1 MRALL
6 PILLALAGLG
16 AGVGAGIVLRPAPEP
31 EAAVAAE
38 GAGEGEAAGGGAAA
52 ETGGA
57 GAAHAE
63 APASEDPAA
72 QPEFV
77 KLNNQ
82 FVVPVVSGGRV
93 SSLVVLS
100 VSLEVKP
107 GSRETVFAHE
117 PKLRDGFLHVLFG
130 HANSGGFDGNFTSAT
145 SLRALRTGL
154 LESARATLGDL
165 VADVLIIDMMRQ
177 DS

>member
-6 PILLALAGLG
+6 PLVLALAGLG
-16 AGVGAGIVLRPAPEP
+16 AGVGAGIVLRPAHAP
-31 EAAVAAE
+31 EAAA
-38 GAGEGEAAGGGAAA
+38 EGEAA
-52 ETGGA
+52 EA
-57 GAAHAE
+57 GAHAE
-63 APASEDPAA
+63 AGGARAAPAPADPAA

-93 SSLVVLS
+93 ASLVVLS

-117 PKLRDGFLHVLFG
+117 PKLRDGFLRVLFG